1 MIESLYLHVPFC
13 QSICFYC
20 DFKRGLYNEEMANK
34 WLEAITL
41 EWNSKK
47 INTNLKTIYIGGG
60 TPTAL
65 NEQQLTKFLKLITT
79 AQNKIEEFTIESN
92 IESLSES
99 KLAILN
105 KFNVNRISL
114 GVQSLQDELL
124 MKMNRKHKKDDVF
137 DMIDKIYDSGI
148 KNISVDMIYGLEN
161 QTLEMWMNDLKTL
174 VKIDKI
180 KHLSL
185 YSLTIEENTVFKKQN
200 IQPCDNE
207 LEALMYENAIRILEE
222 NGFEQYEIANFA
234 RPDYHSRHNCTYW
247 EYDDFYGIG
256 LGASGKENNIRYE
269 NTGDLNSYIKNEHNI
284 IRENL
289 TKDDRIF
296 ENIMMSLR
304 MRKGLDLNK
313 FKQRYHQDIFEIYE
327 REINE
332 ERIIGNLDI
341 NETHLFVTT
350 KGMFYLHDIL
360 VKFLR

>member
-13 QSICFYC
+13 QSICYYC

-34 WLEAITL
+34 WLEAIEL
-41 EWNSKK
+41 ELNSKK
-47 INTNLKTIYIGGG
+47 INPNLKTVYIGGG
-60 TPTAL
+60 TPSAL
-65 NEQQLTKFLKLITT
+65 NEQQLMKLLKLIT
-79 AQNKIEEFTIESN
+79 NKQKNIEEFTIESN

-105 KFNVNRISL
+105 EFGVNRISL

-124 MKMNRKHKKDDVF
+124 MKMNRKHKKNEVF
-137 DMIDKIYDSGI
+137 EVIDQIYYSGI

-161 QTLEMWMNDLKTL
+161 QTLKMWIDDLKTL

-185 YSLTIEENTVFKKQN
+185 YSLTIEENSIFKKQN
-200 IQPCDNE
+200 VQLCDNE
-207 LEALMYENAIRILEE
+207 LEAIMFENAIRILKE
-222 NGFEQYEIANFA
+222 NGFDHYEIANFS
-234 RPDYHSRHNCTYW
+234 RQNNQSRHNCTYW
-247 EYDDFYGIG
+247 EYNDFYGIG

-269 NTGDLNSYIKNEHNI
+269 NTGDLNSYIKNEHNVI
-284 IRENL
+284 TENL

-296 ENIMMSLR
+296 ENIMMSFR
-304 MRKGLDLNK
+304 MRKGLNLNK

-327 REINE
+327 REIRE
-332 ERIIGNLDI
+332 EIKEGNLDI

-350 KGMFYLHDIL
+350 EGMFYLHDIL